1 MLSKSRFWLTF
12 LLLILLV
19 VFALPTVALA
29 QSTSPPDGAG
39 LPFADWQQFLTF
51 GVVPLVIG
59 LVALFKSVFKT
70 APDEA
75 WPLVALVLGIGFTVL
90 AGYRL
95 NYDPLFAAV
104 LGIALGAAASGF
116 YSWDKTFRQAE

>member
-1 MLSKSRFWLTF
+1 MLSKSRFWFTF
-12 LLLILLV
+12 LVIILLM
-19 VFALPTVALA
+19 VFALPTAALA
-29 QSTSPPDGAG
+29 QSTGPPETG

>member
-1 MLSKSRFWLTF
+1 MRPIHF
-12 LLLILLV
+12 LILVLV
-19 VFALPTVALA
+19 PISLFARPASALA
-29 QSTSPPDGAG
+29 QSTGPPETG

-116 YSWDKTFRQAE
+116 YSWDKTYRGQARESP